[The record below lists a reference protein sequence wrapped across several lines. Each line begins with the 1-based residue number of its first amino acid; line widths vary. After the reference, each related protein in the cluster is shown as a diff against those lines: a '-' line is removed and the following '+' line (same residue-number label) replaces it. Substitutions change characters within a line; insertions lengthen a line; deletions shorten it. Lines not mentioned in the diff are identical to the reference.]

1 MAICLPLLKD
11 GTLDEV
17 MEHKA
22 ENDPKKSAK
31 DLKAYYDK
39 GYKTDI
45 TNIDIKGNEITFTK
59 DGKNTLVN
67 MNTMVR
73 KH

>member
-1 MAICLPLLKD
+1 
-11 GTLDEV
+11 

-31 DLKAYYDK
+31 GFKAYYDK

-45 TNIDIKGNEITFTK
+45 TNIGYKGNEITFTSK
-59 DGKNTLVN
+59 DGKKHTGKYEYNCE
-67 MNTMVR
+67 R